1 MNKALV
7 ELVRKYTNKAEK
19 VKAKS
24 QAVAGFYR
32 DAAHAVLT
40 LAKQ

>member
-7 ELVRKYTNKAEK
+7 ELVRKYANKAEK

-24 QAVAGFYR
+24 QAAAAFYR
-32 DAAHAVLT
+32 DAACNVLA
-40 LAKQ
+40 LVRQ